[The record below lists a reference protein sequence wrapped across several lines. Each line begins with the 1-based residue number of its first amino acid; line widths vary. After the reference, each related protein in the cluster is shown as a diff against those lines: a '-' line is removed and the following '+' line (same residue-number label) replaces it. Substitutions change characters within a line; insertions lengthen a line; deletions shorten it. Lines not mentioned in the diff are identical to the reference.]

1 MCQLKGD
8 PFESYALLKDTLSER
23 NYFMQAAPYLIK
35 ELHLLVPSPSLFW
48 TAFWYW
54 PGAFGYHLIYL
65 KEMMRSNYQVSLSG
79 PTMLRKSTIRKEY
92 PQVTALHNSYGAL
105 MSEAQMHDSRMN
117 LNALFTAAVD
127 GYT

>member
-8 PFESYALLKDTLSER
+8 PFESYKLLKDTLSER

-48 TAFWYW
+48 TTFWYW
-54 PGAFGYHLIYL
+54 PGAFGYHLLYL

-92 PQVTALHNSYGAL
+92 PQVPALHNGYGAL

>member
-1 MCQLKGD
+1 
-8 PFESYALLKDTLSER
+8 
-23 NYFMQAAPYLIK
+23 MQAAPYLIK

-48 TAFWYW
+48 TTFWYW
-54 PGAFGYHLIYL
+54 PGAFGYHLLYL

-92 PQVTALHNSYGAL
+92 PQVPALHNGYGAL